1 MKLNLK
7 RNERDLDMIEVWSE
21 DNKYLWCII
30 HADAF
35 IDMFDGYANI
45 PEEFSVNVTEDHSE

>member
-7 RNERDLDMIEVWSE
+7 RNERDLDMVEVWSE
-21 DNKYLWCII
+21 DYKYLWCII

-35 IDMFDGYANI
+35 IGMFDGYTNI
-45 PEEFSVNVTEDHSE
+45 PEEFAVNVTEDHSE